1 MKVGFASEKP
11 KKLTFLFGFSLDLH
25 YLCIGK
31 VGNGPTE
38 PFTEQN
44 NMNKETKYLVDK
56 ITDAIQD
63 KKGRGIVVADL
74 SEIGTAVCSCFVIC
88 EGRTPTQ
95 VEAIAESVGD
105 KLRIED
111 GLKPIHVEGLRNALW
126 VAIDYVD
133 VMVHIFVPEDR
144 QYYNLENLWA
154 DAELTSVPD
163 LD

>member
-1 MKVGFASEKP
+1 
-11 KKLTFLFGFSLDLH
+11 
-25 YLCIGK
+25 
-31 VGNGPTE
+31 
-38 PFTEQN
+38 
-44 NMNKETKYLVDK
+44 MNKETQYLVEK
-56 ITDAIQD
+56 IKDAIQD

-74 SEIGTAVCSCFVIC
+74 TGIEGTICSCFVIC

-95 VEAIAESVGD
+95 VEAIAESIGD

-111 GLKPIHVEGLRNALW
+111 GIKPIAVEGLRNARW

-144 QYYNLENLWA
+144 QYYNLDNLWA
-154 DAELTSVPD
+154 DAVLTPVPD